1 MNQYYRT
8 PAPGPYGQRPAGD
21 PNRPSG
27 YQTRPDNQY
36 TQSQGFEKPQPRAAK
51 RNTGRAIGF
60 IALLVVCTA
69 LSGILGG
76 YVGARKFSAY
86 PVDSGM
92 GGVPAQTVTS
102 SSSEET
108 EATTSSLTQT
118 QQGTSPG
125 DALSVADV
133 VAQASPSVVAINTT
147 SLVQNMYGQVGT
159 VPGAGSGVIIRTD
172 GYILTNNHVIG
183 NATDIL
189 VTLASGETLQATLV
203 GADSSNDLA
212 VIKVDETDLP
222 AITTATST
230 DLRAGDS
237 VIAIGNPF
245 GQLEGSVTS
254 GIISSVNRN
263 VEVEDSVLYNVI
275 QIDAAINSGNSGG
288 ALLNTKGEL
297 IGINSAKAG
306 GDGIEGIAFAI
317 PTDTALPI
325 AEQLISIGEVQAP
338 EVGISGSTVSTEMQY
353 AYQLPAGVLIEVVKP
368 GSAADVAGLQ
378 RTDII
383 SRFNGE
389 EVNSV
394 QDITALKN
402 RLKAGDSVEVSFYR
416 DGTEQ
421 STTLVLQSPDD

>member
-1 MNQYYRT
+1 MNQYHQS
-8 PAPGPYGQRPAGD
+8 PAQGSYGQRPAGD
-21 PNRPSG
+21 SSQPSG
-27 YQTRPDNQY
+27 YQMRSDNQY
-36 TQSQGFEKPQPRAAK
+36 TRGQGFENPQPRGAK
-51 RNTGRAIGF
+51 KNIGRIVGF
-60 IALLVVCTA
+60 IAILVVCTA
-69 LSGILGG
+69 LSGVLGG
-76 YVGARKFSAY
+76 YIGARQSLSY
-86 PVDSGM
+86 SVDPDM
-92 GGVPAQTVTS
+92 GGATAQIETASPT
-102 SSSEET
+102 EEI
-108 EATTSSLTQT
+108 ATTTSRIEQT
-118 QQGTSPG
+118 QQLNSGEM
-125 DALSVADV
+125 LSVADV

-147 SLVQNMYGQVGT
+147 SVVQNMYGQVGT

-183 NATDIL
+183 NATDIS
-189 VTLASGETLQATLV
+189 VTLASGETLPATLV

-212 VIKVDETDLP
+212 VIKVDEEDLP
-222 AITTATST
+222 AISTTSST
-230 DLRAGDS
+230 DLRAGDQ

-275 QIDAAINSGNSGG
+275 QIDAAINRGNSGG
-288 ALLNTKGEL
+288 ALLNMKGEL

-306 GDGIEGIAFAI
+306 GDSIEGIAFAI

-325 AEQLISIGEVQAP
+325 AEQLISTGEVQAP
-338 EVGISGSTVSTEMQY
+338 EVGISGSTVSAEMQQ
-353 AYQLPAGVLIEVVKP
+353 AYQLPAGVLVEAVKP
-368 GSAADVAGLQ
+368 GSAADVAGIK

-389 EVNSV
+389 DVNSV

-416 DGTEQ
+416 NGTEQ
-421 STTLVLQSPDD
+421 VATLVLQSSDD